1 MRNRIRPGVSLLVM
15 SMAAATLALSSGP
28 STAQTSPVDGGS
40 SSSAENAAVIATYD
54 GKKINLSEGWQGAQT
69 CAQFSERD
77 VRCYDSE
84 AQFRADA
91 GLPAVAKR
99 AGAENAAATCGSGWT
114 CLYEGYNSSGRKLQW
129 SENGLYP
136 LEGYGFRDKA
146 SSVRRGAG
154 CAVELV
160 DAVPGWWDDTM
171 LLWTDYENDLRD
183 PVSSDENWDNITDE
197 IELRSC

>member
-1 MRNRIRPGVSLLVM
+1 MRRNRLVLG
-15 SMAAATLALSSGP
+15 AAGSALALTGALSTQATAADAGGVAVP
-28 STAQTSPVDGGS
+28 AAQTAQ
-40 SSSAENAAVIATYD
+40 NAGVIATYH
-54 GKKINLSEGWQGAQT
+54 GKKIDLSEGWQGAQT
-69 CAQFSERD
+69 CAQFSARD

-91 GLPAVAKR
+91 GLPALAKGVD
-99 AGAENAAATCGSGWT
+99 AKSAAATCGSGWT
-114 CLYEGYNSSGRKLQW
+114 CLYEGYNSDGRKLQW

-183 PVSSDENWDNITDE
+183 PASSDENWDNITDE
-197 IELRSC
+197 IELYSC